1 MDRLFH
7 ITIGRQ
13 LGSGGREIGEKLA
26 ANLGINCYDKKLI
39 GIASLKSGLTE
50 SILEKA
56 DEKRENS
63 LLGGYF
69 ELSSTLLNN
78 YANNRLSSEMVFT
91 VQSEVIR
98 SLAANESCLF
108 VGRCADYVLRELPS
122 LLNIFITAEREHR
135 IERIASKEGISLK
148 KAAEIIDK
156 SDKERAGYYNY
167 YTNKRWGAAGSYH
180 LCINSSL
187 LGIEG
192 TVLFLSGFARE
203 YFK

>member
-7 ITIGRQ
+7 ITIGH
-13 LGSGGREIGEKLA
+13 SWEAEVEIGEKLA

-122 LLNIFITAEREHR
+122 LQHFYYCPENI
-135 IERIASKEGISLK
+135 
-148 KAAEIIDK
+148 D
-156 SDKERAGYYNY
+156 
-167 YTNKRWGAAGSYH
+167 
-180 LCINSSL
+180 
-187 LGIEG
+187 
-192 TVLFLSGFARE
+192 
-203 YFK
+203 